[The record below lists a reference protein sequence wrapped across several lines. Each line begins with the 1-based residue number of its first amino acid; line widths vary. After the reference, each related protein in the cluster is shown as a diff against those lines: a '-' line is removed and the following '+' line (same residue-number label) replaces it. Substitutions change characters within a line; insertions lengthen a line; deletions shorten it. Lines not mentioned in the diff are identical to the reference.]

1 MIYSLQWS
9 KLKKEMVEKVEKK
22 KSEIE
27 DLEKEIRNH
36 KDKSSRI
43 QSNNLSNTRP
53 EFQFNRNNFTLE
65 NNTVSP
71 SKGFNRSNS
80 SSLQQGFNDNR
91 DTYFQQ
97 NQNTKVNN
105 QHRPN
110 ESNEYW
116 QSKTQNSYVSPHR
129 SFGGEQHDSFNRT
142 NMPPTDNDRRNM
154 HAQSRLNFSSNIRP
168 KQDGILSLGDGLLP
182 PPRPIFQQNHNF
194 RNQSSFRSPEPNFFT
209 PVNSQYMSQDKDA
222 RRNVSGSFQQQ
233 PLSNTSQIN
242 VQLQS
247 QAQNFQSNNMKMNK
261 PSASFPQPLQ
271 PPIIQNN
278 FQNHQ
283 KNFQHQK
290 MHGDRKFNVN
300 NNMDKAQF
308 ISDQSS
314 FNNLRPSYS
323 NDRNNDSLSR
333 NTNFNSGPRMER
345 DFRDRDS
352 QYLYDEDRRD
362 THADD
367 QSFRNFSDRIR
378 NISQQRWNG

>member
-36 KDKSSRI
+36 KDESSRI
-43 QSNNLSNTRP
+43 QSNNLSNTRS
-53 EFQFNRNNFTLE
+53 EFQYSRNNFPLE
-65 NNTVSP
+65 NNTIPP

-80 SSLQQGFNDNR
+80 SNFQQGFNNNR

-105 QHRPN
+105 QHQPN

-116 QSKTQNSYVSPHR
+116 QSKTQNSYVPPNR
-129 SFGGEQHDSFNRT
+129 SFGGEQHNSFVRT
-142 NMPPTDNDRRNM
+142 NMPPTDNDRRIM
-154 HAQSRLNFSSNIRP
+154 HPQNHLNFPTNIRP

-182 PPRPIFQQNHNF
+182 PPRPIFQRNPNF
-194 RNQSSFRSPEPNFFT
+194 PNQPSFRSPEPNYFKSVT
-209 PVNSQYMSQDKDA
+209 SQHMSQDKDA

-233 PLSNTSQIN
+233 PILNTPQIN
-242 VQLQS
+242 MQMQNPGQS
-247 QAQNFQSNNMKMNK
+247 FRNNDMKMNK
-261 PSASFPQPLQ
+261 PSSSLHQPLQ

-278 FQNHQ
+278 FHSHQ

-290 MHGDRKFNVN
+290 VHGDRKFNVN
-300 NNMDKAQF
+300 SNTDKAQF
-308 ISDQSS
+308 ISDQPS
-314 FNNLRPSYS
+314 FDNLRPSYS
-323 NDRNNDSLSR
+323 IDRNDDSLNR
-333 NTNFNSGPRMER
+333 NKNFNSGPRMER
-345 DFRDRDS
+345 DFRDRDM

-378 NISQQRWNG
+378 NISQQQRNG